1 MVKPVKEISIQNFII
16 ENPEQVAAACQ
27 ILNINTKN
35 TMRSAKMVE
44 LTRGVYY
51 DEKTINENV
60 SK

>member
-1 MVKPVKEISIQNFII
+1 MVKPVKELSIQNFII

-51 DEKTINENV
+51 D
-60 SK
+60 

>member
-16 ENPEQVAAACQ
+16 ENPEQVAAVCQ

-51 DEKTINENV
+51 DEKTIN
-60 SK
+60 